1 MKLKKDTTD
10 TIYGDQ
16 SVLIKYLWNKE
27 KNTKIIKLIL
37 LPKPWMWEIQIIR
50 NKNGRKKR
58 EEKTGTQQQ
67 YQSIIRHSPTFFTN
81 NRNLSKTKQNK
92 THNPKCY
99 DSVKPNLKINKQT
112 NNILGANKRK
122 QTHMKKS
129 HNKKKNQKCTSKVGL
144 GEENHT

>member
-1 MKLKKDTTD
+1 MKPKNDTTD

-67 YQSIIRHSPTFFTN
+67 YQSIIRHSPTFSTN
-81 NRNLSKTKQNK
+81 NRNLSKTKQNTKSQMLWFCK
-92 THNPKCY
+92 T
-99 DSVKPNLKINKQT
+99 KP
-112 NNILGANKRK
+112 
-122 QTHMKKS
+122 
-129 HNKKKNQKCTSKVGL
+129 
-144 GEENHT
+144 